1 MTIATTPPARD
12 KAATVKPM
20 TLLLLGIACAVFVA
34 AASSAKAWALAP
46 GAPML
51 VVTLVLYTVG
61 NLIMLVLVRHVG
73 MAVAFSLS
81 GVLQLVAV
89 NLLAIFVFDERVGPL
104 QGVGLALAVL
114 AVALITLG
122 PRVSS

>member
-1 MTIATTPPARD
+1 M
-12 KAATVKPM
+12 KPIS
-20 TLLLLGIACAVFVA
+20 LLLLCIACAVFVA

-46 GAPML
+46 GTP
-51 VVTLVLYTVG
+51 TLVGTLALYTVG
-61 NLIMLVLVRHVG
+61 NLIMLVLVRQVG

-89 NLLAIFVFDERVGPL
+89 NLVAIFGFGEKVGIV

-122 PRVSS
+122 PRLNS

>member
-12 KAATVKPM
+12 RGATVKPM
-20 TLLLLGIACAVFVA
+20 ALLLLSIACAVFVA

-46 GAPML
+46 GIPML
-51 VVTLVLYTVG
+51 VATLVLYTVG
-61 NLIMLVLVRHVG
+61 NLIMLVLVREVG
-73 MAVAFSLS
+73 MAAAFSLS

-89 NLLAIFVFDERVGPL
+89 NLLAVFAFGERIGLV

-122 PRVSS
+122 PALSS